1 MYFRR
6 LFCHIGISMNKKY
19 QAIVYFAVATVA
31 HAQEVPL
38 SQTIFFDEEPQIK
51 PELLLNHSKKDS
63 IQVVLPPKNQ
73 DLESQVNFA
82 IISKNWDKLTTL
94 LDEYKDTPSMDPILY
109 NYGLGALYRHN
120 GRQAEAIKLYESII
134 QQQPNLY
141 YPRFDLA
148 MMLYENK
155 QFNEAKSH
163 LEVVEPYLSP
173 QMQIIVNK
181 VLQDIKK
188 SQQWI
193 YDVNFSYEKTDNVN
207 QASDLKELVLG
218 DAVFVRSEDSL
229 PQKAHG
235 IRYGLSSSM
244 DKNIFGNHYLVAD
257 AELSGVHYWD
267 NSDYSEI
274 TPNASLG
281 YRFKDIKQTLG
292 VTALVDKNFLG
303 GEDYSTNYGGVLSYN
318 RKLSNQLQV
327 SGSYSHIQKN
337 YTEDDLAKNYDGH
350 LNAASLLLF
359 YQPKLKWLLYVGAD
373 AIYDRLQDKS
383 ESSDKKGLRAGTVF
397 SGDKFIVRTNLRY
410 SERDF
415 LDNNYLYNTKR
426 KDEEYQLSTSIGHKD
441 LVWNGFSP
449 KINYEFKN
457 IDSNLPLYERNDS
470 TVFIEVNKSF

>member
-1 MYFRR
+1 M
-6 LFCHIGISMNKKY
+6 SMTKKY

-31 HAQEVPL
+31 HAQEMPL

-51 PELLLNHSKKDS
+51 PELLLDNSKNDS
-63 IQVVLPPKNQ
+63 LQIVVPTQTQ

-82 IISKNWDKLTTL
+82 IISKNWDKLTAL
-94 LDEYKDTPSMDPILY
+94 LQEYKDTPSMDPILY

-155 QFNEAKSH
+155 QFNEAQSH
-163 LEVVEPYLSP
+163 LEVIEPHLSP
-173 QMQIIVNK
+173 GIQMIVNK

-188 SQQWI
+188 SQQWN

-207 QASDLKELVLG
+207 QASDLKELILG
-218 DAVFVRSEDSL
+218 DAVFVRDEDSL
-229 PQKAHG
+229 PQKANG
-235 IRYGLSSSM
+235 VRYSLSSSK
-244 DKNIFGNHYLVAD
+244 DKNILGNHYLLANV
-257 AELSGVHYWD
+257 ELAGIHYWD

-318 RKLSNQLQV
+318 RKLSNQLQA
-327 SGSYSHIQKN
+327 SGNYSHIQKN
-337 YTEDDLAKNYDGH
+337 YTEDDLAENYDGH

-373 AIYDRLQDKS
+373 AVYDRLEDKS
-383 ESSDKKGLRAGTVF
+383 ESSDKKGFRAGAVF
-397 SGDKFIVRTNLRY
+397 SGDKFIVRSNLRY

-415 LDNNYLYNTKR
+415 LGNNYLYGIKR
-426 KDEEYQLSTSIGHKD
+426 EDEEYQLSTSIGHKD

-449 KINYEFKN
+449 KINYEFKK
-457 IDSNLPLYERNDS
+457 IDSNLPLYERNDG

>member
-1 MYFRR
+1 MYFKR
-6 LFCHIGISMNKKY
+6 LFFHIGISMNKKY

-31 HAQEVPL
+31 HAQEVPS

-51 PELLLNHSKKDS
+51 PDLLLSQEEAVS
-63 IQVVLPPKNQ
+63 IQVTTMPTAEN
-73 DLESQVNFA
+73 LESQINFA
-82 IISKNWDKLTTL
+82 IVSKDWNKLSDL
-94 LDEYKDTPSMDPILY
+94 LSEYKDMPNLDPILY

-155 QFNEAKSH
+155 QFNEAQSH
-163 LEVVEPYLSP
+163 LEVVEPHLSP
-173 QMQIIVNK
+173 EIQMIVNK

-188 SQQWI
+188 SQQWN

-218 DAVFVRSEDSL
+218 DVVFVRSEDSL
-229 PQKAHG
+229 PQKANG
-235 IRYGLSSSM
+235 VRYSLSSGK
-244 DKNIFGNHYLVAD
+244 DKNILGNHYLLANV
-257 AELSGVHYWD
+257 ELAGIYYWD

-292 VTALVDKNFLG
+292 VTALADKNFLG

-318 RKLSNQLQV
+318 RKLSNQLQA
-327 SGSYSHIQKN
+327 SGNYSHIQKN
-337 YTEDDLAKNYDGH
+337 YTEDDLAKNYDGY

-373 AIYDRLQDKS
+373 AVYDRLEDKS
-383 ESSDKKGLRAGTVF
+383 ESSDKKGFRAGAVF
-397 SGDKFIVRTNLRY
+397 SGDKFIVRSNLRY

-415 LDNNYLYNTKR
+415 LGNNYLYSIKR
-426 KDEEYQLSTSIGHKD
+426 EDEEYQLSTSIGHKG

-449 KINYEFKN
+449 KINYEFKK

-470 TVFIEVNKSF
+470 TVFIEFNKSF